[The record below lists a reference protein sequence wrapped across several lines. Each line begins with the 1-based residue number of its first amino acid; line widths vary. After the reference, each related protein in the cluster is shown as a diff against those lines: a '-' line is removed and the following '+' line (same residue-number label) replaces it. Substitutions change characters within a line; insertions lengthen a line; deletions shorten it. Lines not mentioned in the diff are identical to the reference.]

1 VEVGSARGAYGFTGI
16 KKDSD
21 LLPTSSRPPP
31 DLLRHLSNDQRKR
44 NYEDAK
50 VPYYPSVNAS
60 WWVNTGIN
68 T

>member
-1 VEVGSARGAYGFTGI
+1 MCPWRVRIYRNQKGFRPP
-16 KKDSD
+16 SD
-21 LLPTSSRPPP
+21 LLPTSFRPPP